1 MARRSLIGLEIAG
14 YRIVEYLNQGGMASL
29 WRAEHPEIGASV
41 AVKVM
46 APELATEPGLVSRF
60 VDEAKIQVKLRHPNI
75 VRVENFSSEHFAILM
90 ELVEGKPLDEVIGR
104 DCGPI
109 PLARAMPL
117 VRQILAAVEYAHGMG
132 VVHRDLKPANILIT
146 VDGTAKVT
154 DFGIAKLLGQSHKT
168 RTGTSMGTP
177 AYMAPEQIRG
187 AKDADERADIYALGV
202 TIYEMLAGRT
212 PFEEERNTGSEFD
225 MMQAQ
230 VSKKPPDPRQFYPDI
245 PESVVRVLMRALE
258 KDRDLRHG
266 SIAELSQALEAAD
279 GMEGGTRIPAS
290 VLEDGGAPAPASTV
304 VEQQSAPAPP
314 EGIREPTAASGTPH
328 FSPADAH
335 VPGTTGQGLEQV
347 PRGKP
352 TWVLQAAIG
361 GAVAA
366 VLIMVLVFL
375 LGGDE
380 SATHVTSGGEAA
392 EQARPRFQGQEPAVV
407 EPPVV
412 EEEPMSP
419 PPSLVPEPRE
429 VALDPEPAAPAGG
442 GDASGC
448 PTPNRPWVVLAMSVK
463 VEASGAQDKANQL
476 RDRLQGAGFDQAS
489 VCDGRKF
496 PNFRCC
502 YWTVVA
508 GSYASR
514 APAVEQMRLLRA
526 AGFDA
531 YPKNAFK
538 GKRAR

>member
-187 AKDADERADIYALGV
+187 AKEADERADIYALGI

-212 PFEEERNTGSEFD
+212 PFEEERATGSGFD
-225 MMQAQ
+225 IMQAQ
-230 VSKKPPDPRQFYPDI
+230 VGKIPPDLRQFSPAI
-245 PESVVRVLMRALE
+245 PEAVVAVLMRALE
-258 KDRDLRHG
+258 KERDLRF
-266 SIAELSQALEAAD
+266 STVAELHQALEVAA
-279 GMEGGTRIPAS
+279 GAEVGAGVGEPAQEVASGIAETLLEQPPAPVPAS
-290 VLEDGGAPAPASTV
+290 EPALPATV
-304 VEQQSAPAPP
+304 VEQPPAPVPALTPAPAPSLP
-314 EGIREPTAASGTPH
+314 RPSW
-328 FSPADAH
+328 F
-335 VPGTTGQGLEQV
+335 VPV
-347 PRGKP
+347 F
-352 TWVLQAAIG
+352 IG
-361 GAVAA
+361 GGVVILLIIAL
-366 VLIMVLVFL
+366 VLSW
-375 LGGDE
+375 GDSSDGSSKE
-380 SATHVTSGGEAA
+380 DSAGATGLASST
-392 EQARPRFQGQEPAVV
+392 EQ
-407 EPPVV
+407 PP
-412 EEEPMSP
+412 E
-419 PPSLVPEPRE
+419 LVPEPE
-429 VALDPEPAAPAGG
+429 PVAAEPRPSPGAQSEPVERYNDSVAPYNEPAGPAGG
-442 GDASGC
+442 GSGC
-448 PTPNRPWVVLAMSVK
+448 PTLDRPWVVLALSVK
-463 VEASGAQDKANQL
+463 VGSSGAVNKANRH
-476 RDRLQGAGFDQAS
+476 RDKLIEAGYSQAS
-489 VCDGRKF
+489 TCDGRQF

-502 YWTVVA
+502 YWTVAV
-508 GSYASR
+508 GSFASK
-514 APAVEQMRLLRA
+514 ADAAALSKAVKE
-526 AGFDA
+526 AGFSA
-531 YPKNAFK
+531 FAKNAFH
-538 GKRAR
+538 GKRAQ